1 MRESVTSDG
10 DGAGSIG
17 ASEAAVRRVGV
28 RLFWYRIR
36 RYCRSA
42 PGSVGLSIILF
53 WVAAAL
59 LAPLIA
65 PYSPTRIDLQ
75 ALADPTPSLTHWL
88 GTDQI
93 GRDVLS
99 RILWGARTVLTVAPI
114 AVLGATFVGTLV
126 GLTAGYFGGWYDLLV
141 MRCADIVL
149 SFPMIILYMIVIVM
163 FGASALNIIL
173 VISVTKAPIIARIV
187 RGLTLELREREYVV
201 AAKLR
206 GESALFI
213 MFVEILPN
221 ARGPLIVEMCLRMG
235 FTTVMIGILGF
246 LGIGLPPPH
255 PDWGSMVKDTYG
267 LIFSWP
273 HMAIFPCGAIS
284 SLVIGFNLTAIGLRE
299 SRLHG

>member
-1 MRESVTSDG
+1 MGESVPSDG
-10 DGAGSIG
+10 EEVISPGAAES
-17 ASEAAVRRVGV
+17 AAPVTGL
-28 RLFWYRIR
+28 RLFRHRVR
-36 RYCRSA
+36 RYCRSV
-42 PGSVGLSIILF
+42 PGTVGLSIILF

-59 LAPLIA
+59 RAPLIA
-65 PYSPTRIDLQ
+65 PFSPTGINLQ
-75 ALADPTPSLTHWL
+75 ALADPTPSLVHWL
-88 GTDQI
+88 GTDHI
-93 GRDVLS
+93 GRDMLS

-114 AVLGATFVGTLV
+114 AVVGATLVGTLV
-126 GLTAGYFGGWYDLLV
+126 GLTTGYFGGWYDLFV

-149 SFPMIILYMIVIVM
+149 SFPMIILYMLVIVM

-187 RGLTLELREREYVV
+187 RGITLDLREREYVV

-206 GESALFI
+206 GESSLFI

-221 ARGPLIVEMCLRMG
+221 ARGPLIVEMCLRTG
-235 FTTVMIGILGF
+235 FTIVMIGILGF

-273 HMAIFPCGAIS
+273 HMALFPCAAIS
-284 SLVIGFNLTAIGLRE
+284 SLVIGFNLMALGLRE
-299 SRLHG
+299 YRLHG

>member
-1 MRESVTSDG
+1 MRESVTSGG

-17 ASEAAVRRVGV
+17 ASEAAVHRVGV

-173 VISVTKAPIIARIV
+173 VISVTKAPIIGGSCPATSSQCGPLCRQV
-187 RGLTLELREREYVV
+187 TQYWVDCLRNMTPRGVCVV
-201 AAKLR
+201 A
-206 GESALFI
+206 GH
-213 MFVEILPN
+213 
-221 ARGPLIVEMCLRMG
+221 G
-235 FTTVMIGILGF
+235 
-246 LGIGLPPPH
+246 
-255 PDWGSMVKDTYG
+255 GSPAG
-267 LIFSWP
+267 
-273 HMAIFPCGAIS
+273 
-284 SLVIGFNLTAIGLRE
+284 R
-299 SRLHG
+299 

>member
-1 MRESVTSDG
+1 MPESMPNDG
-10 DGAGSIG
+10 EGVISHGAAG
-17 ASEAAVRRVGV
+17 AASPATGLRLFRHRVRR
-28 RLFWYRIR
+28 F
-36 RYCRSA
+36 CRSA
-42 PGSVGLSIILF
+42 PGTVGLSIIVF

-65 PYSPTRIDLQ
+65 PFSPTAINPQ
-75 ALADPTPSLTHWL
+75 ALADPTPSLAHWL
-88 GTDQI
+88 GTDHI
-93 GRDVLS
+93 GRDMLS
-99 RILWGARTVLTVAPI
+99 RILWGARTVLIVAPI
-114 AVLGATFVGTLV
+114 AVVGATLVGTLV
-126 GLTAGYFGGWYDLLV
+126 GLTAGYYGGWYDLFV

-187 RGLTLELREREYVV
+187 RGITLDLREREYVV

-273 HMAIFPCGAIS
+273 HMALFPCAAIS
-284 SLVIGFNLTAIGLRE
+284 SLVIGFNLMALGLRE
-299 SRLHG
+299 YRLHG

>member
-1 MRESVTSDG
+1 MRESETS
-10 DGAGSIG
+10 AGTGRTSIG
-17 ASEAAVRRVGV
+17 AAQAAAPGAGV
-28 RLFWYRIR
+28 SLWQRRIR
-36 RYCRSA
+36 RYCRSV
-42 PGSVGLSIILF
+42 PGTAGLSIILF

-65 PYSPTRIDLQ
+65 PFSPTGINLQ
-75 ALADPTPSLTHWL
+75 ALADPTPSPMHWL
-88 GTDQI
+88 GTDHI
-93 GRDVLS
+93 GRDMLS

-114 AVLGATFVGTLV
+114 AVLGATFVGILF

-187 RGLTLELREREYVV
+187 RGITLELREREYVV

-213 MFVEILPN
+213 MLVEILPN
-221 ARGPLIVEMCLRMG
+221 ARGPIIVEMCLRMG
-235 FTTVMIGILGF
+235 FTIVMIGILGF

-273 HMAIFPCGAIS
+273 HMALFPCAAIS
-284 SLVIGFNLTAIGLRE
+284 SLVIGFNLMAIGLRE
-299 SRLHG
+299 YRFHG